1 MGLPACGVTAG
12 SSGASPKNLGP
23 ENPIDAFVRR
33 SLSAKSLSLSP
44 QASPRELLRR
54 LHIDLVGLPPTPE
67 ETAAFERD
75 VSPEAWARRVDA
87 LLASPRYGERW
98 GRHWL
103 DVVRFA
109 QSNGYERDGEKRRP
123 GATAITSSGPS
134 IRTSP
139 TTASF
144 ENKSP
149 VMNGRRVW

>member
-1 MGLPACGVTAG
+1 MRFHWGSARWDRWLRCAQTAMIGACLAVSSMKSAAEVPVGVTEVWWAFRPVA
-12 SSGASPKNLGP
+12 SPPVPQGATPKNLGP

-87 LLASPRYGERW
+87 LLASPR
-98 GRHWL
+98 
-103 DVVRFA
+103 
-109 QSNGYERDGEKRRP
+109 
-123 GATAITSSGPS
+123 
-134 IRTSP
+134 
-139 TTASF
+139 
-144 ENKSP
+144 
-149 VMNGRRVW
+149 